1 MQMKLGKLLAETKT
15 GEKRQIEP
23 GKDGRGQ
30 KYEFELAGYHF
41 FVRDMVKK
49 TEESDKENQEYFITR
64 RIVGK
69 RKEASGKKEG
79 IALSM
84 YLEFG
89 EETDI
94 FRVGIP
100 SAVYGAYVS
109 REESTY
115 HSFMEDRL
123 TGVMLL
129 LFDED
134 HKKSTVVQKMNPA
147 KYIEKEERKRG
158 EGRYLH
164 KTETTSIGYG
174 FGEAAYVKLCWP
186 YEEREKSVALD
197 SMETPAQAFYPL
209 EEEQIE
215 LVLEYR
221 VAHKE
226 CKTFTDGLYQE
237 YQELSRRLVKRGEKT
252 VRLPFSREEGI
263 QLRRKCV
270 GRTYREFGP
279 DGAGFFFDFDPEY
292 GYESEPSG
300 FGTSFHTI
308 PHKTYTHILEY
319 GFTGRQLN
327 IALDLA
333 MHSEDY
339 FRKAE
344 RVIDFFV
351 NYCITENGWV
361 YSLYDTE
368 KGAPFA
374 SFGDASAPRLH
385 YMYYEKCKGNYLRT
399 MTEPMLDLLEA
410 YLWYRKK
417 GVKKEKWLESVIRFA
432 NFLLEKQNAD
442 GSWCRA
448 YSMTGE
454 PVYMNDREDYTTEEN
469 DRGRKA
475 STIIPVMFLCALA
488 NCLGEEKYLQ
498 SAKKAG
504 NYALEHEVRWE
515 LYQGGTMDNPNVVDK
530 EASQYMMAGLY
541 HLYQMT
547 KSPEYLEGALCAAK
561 QFVTWNYIWNAPMRK
576 GNILFSRGFCT
587 KGMGA
592 INSIWC
598 GGVVDIYSLFHI
610 RELYLL
616 GKEAEESFLIEMA
629 EDISI
634 ATQQILSWS
643 GDTMGFC
650 DSGMQPEGF
659 GICPQGMDEG
669 MIEKGD
675 IWGTLGWIYSAGISG
690 MERYLKVIT

>member
-1 MQMKLGKLLAETKT
+1 
-15 GEKRQIEP
+15 
-23 GKDGRGQ
+23 
-30 KYEFELAGYHF
+30 
-41 FVRDMVKK
+41 MVKK

-669 MIEKGD
+669 LIEKGD

>member
-1 MQMKLGKLLAETKT
+1 M
-15 GEKRQIEP
+15 
-23 GKDGRGQ
+23 
-30 KYEFELAGYHF
+30 
-41 FVRDMVKK
+41 
-49 TEESDKENQEYFITR
+49 
-64 RIVGK
+64 
-69 RKEASGKKEG
+69 
-79 IALSM
+79 
-84 YLEFG
+84 
-89 EETDI
+89 
-94 FRVGIP
+94 
-100 SAVYGAYVS
+100 
-109 REESTY
+109 
-115 HSFMEDRL
+115 
-123 TGVMLL
+123 
-129 LFDED
+129 
-134 HKKSTVVQKMNPA
+134 
-147 KYIEKEERKRG
+147 
-158 EGRYLH
+158 
-164 KTETTSIGYG
+164 
-174 FGEAAYVKLCWP
+174 
-186 YEEREKSVALD
+186 
-197 SMETPAQAFYPL
+197 
-209 EEEQIE
+209 
-215 LVLEYR
+215 
-221 VAHKE
+221 
-226 CKTFTDGLYQE
+226 
-237 YQELSRRLVKRGEKT
+237 
-252 VRLPFSREEGI
+252 RLPFSREEGI

>member
-23 GKDGRGQ
+23 EKDGRGQ
-30 KYEFELAGYHF
+30 KYEFELAGDHF

-174 FGEAAYVKLCWP
+174 FGEATYVKLCWP

-361 YSLYDTE
+361 YPLYDTE